1 MSYLDFPRI
10 TFAGSFLA
18 NPGTINNAAINYY
31 AYENPDPFMK
41 GSPTQSPFSNAANF
55 PKAYRQYVPA
65 AGSSWNPT
73 GIAQY
78 QFDGMIQ
85 SFLGPGGEP
94 FSGLEGATVST
105 IVESGSS
112 VGKLVDLDTNQQ
124 TLTQLFGL
132 VVQLALQDGTVVFTA
147 QMSQEAMEA
156 NQLPVLT
163 DLWFVKIPPIPG
175 DTVASGTFQW
185 ILDEIVWSQDAS
197 LPPAVAALKEHYGQ
211 RISIKINVDRYS
223 LPLPLPSLTEPARP
237 HHGRVV
243 GALGPVSLGEPF
255 SFVVG
260 RRFEPLEGSQ
270 YWVGSFVLG
279 DDNHVLTLD
288 LGNSIP
294 TQLDGTPLNLDQQFV
309 AGTKSDGGILQP
321 FVNGKNIPVTLDSYE
336 NYAGIV
342 SFKLMPDEADRLQ
355 KGPLYLWL
363 AKKSS
368 SQTVLKENDD
378 GWFVKPEL
386 STSRM
391 SAGDTL
397 KIKFWT
403 IQRGVLSDNYQH
415 APQLTRLN
423 PNSLAMSQPSPYPLN
438 LNGSGKPS
446 DGLTIGK
453 FKKET
458 VDGKTEVGIGFIE
471 VTANT
476 ITIHHDKLPTF
487 RQWAG
492 SQVYFLGGDWR
503 KMGLPI
509 NPGVSIG
516 FTILLWVK
524 KEDLPEFPTWN
535 DVKNLLGGYAA
546 IYPGMRGILNIG
558 AQAIVDENAETIRT
572 LMSKHVYDP
581 GYMPVTRDMS
591 PADTQLVI
599 RYLNESNPRR
609 A

>member
-10 TFAGSFLA
+10 TFAGSFFA

-31 AYENPDPFMK
+31 AYENPDPFMQ
-41 GSPTQSPFSNAANF
+41 GSPTQSPASFSNAANF
-55 PKAYRQYVPA
+55 PEAYRQYVPA
-65 AGSSWNPT
+65 AGPSWNPT

-94 FSGLEGATVST
+94 LLGLEEATVST

-132 VVQLALQDGTVVFTA
+132 VVELKLKDGTVVFTA

-163 DLWFVKIPPIPG
+163 DLWFGKIANLG
-175 DTVASGTFQW
+175 DAGASGTFQW
-185 ILDEIVWSQDAS
+185 ILDDIKWTPAAS
-197 LPPAVAALKEHYGQ
+197 LPKAVMKLQEAYGQ

-223 LPLPLPSLTEPARP
+223 LTLPSPAEPARP

-243 GALGPVSLGEPF
+243 GALGPAHAGEPF

-279 DDNHVLTLD
+279 DDSVLTLD

-294 TQLDGTPLNLDQQFV
+294 THQDGTPLNLDQQFV
-309 AGTKSDGGILQP
+309 AGTQSDGGILQP
-321 FVNGKNIPVTLDSYE
+321 FVNGQNIPVTLDSYE
-336 NYAGIV
+336 TYAGIV
-342 SFKLMPDEADRLQ
+342 SVELTPDEAFRLQ
-355 KGPLYLWL
+355 NGPLYLWL
-363 AKKSS
+363 EKESS
-368 SQTVLKENDD
+368 PQTVLKESPD

-397 KIKFWT
+397 EIKFWT
-403 IQRGVLSDNYQH
+403 IQRGVLSD
-415 APQLTRLN
+415 AFEPSLTLLN
-423 PNSLAMSQPSPYPLN
+423 LSPEALGQPGPPYPSLI
-438 LNGSGKPS
+438 LNGSGNPNN
-446 DGLTIGK
+446 GLTLGT
-453 FKKET
+453 FT
-458 VDGKTEVGIGFIE
+458 RQSTGVGVFEI
-471 VTANT
+471 TANP
-476 ITIHHDKLPTF
+476 ITIDELPTF

-492 SQVYFLGGDWR
+492 SQVYFLGGDWLTL
-503 KMGLPI
+503 GQPLPPYS
-509 NPGVSIG
+509 NG